1 MKWVYD
7 FHKAHKELLLYENHR
22 VRMRNGWN
30 SCNMTSQ
37 YTKEKARSWG
47 EGTIWSFPLVGTR
60 VRSLQVL
67 LHTVMYVFRFMITFT
82 SCFMMGKS
90 AHWWMTFPKCKA
102 GLSYHLILGPLFW
115 NCPHPSGALPCT
127 LFKGT

>member
-1 MKWVYD
+1 
-7 FHKAHKELLLYENHR
+7 
-22 VRMRNGWN
+22 MRNGWN

-37 YTKEKARSWG
+37 YTKEKARSLG
-47 EGTIWSFPLVGTR
+47 EGKIWSFPLLGTR

-67 LHTVMYVFRFMITFT
+67 LHTVMCVFRFTITFI

-90 AHWWMTFPKCKA
+90 AHWWMTLPKCKA
-102 GLSYHLILGPLFW
+102 RFSYHLILGPLFW
-115 NCPHPSGALPCT
+115 NCPHPSGALPCK